1 LHDIVAASRL
11 QWFPELGVGYFPV
24 IGSPYDQA
32 YFDRFARQ
40 ALEPIGQKL
49 LRARV
54 SFVDKH
60 YSGALLDVGIGSGAF
75 IEKRND
81 LRPGSTFGFDIN
93 PAGVA
98 WLKKRN
104 LWYNPYDGD
113 VPALSMW
120 DVLEH
125 MHDFRLLLGGVRRL
139 LFLSLPIFRDVEHVL
154 RSKHFRKDEHFWYFT
169 RSGLITVLHNFG
181 FELIAESDMEIRA
194 GREDIGTF
202 AFRRRV

>member
-139 LFLSLPIFRDVEHVL
+139 LFLSLPIFGDVEHVL

>member
-1 LHDIVAASRL
+1 L

-24 IGSPYDQA
+24 TGSPYDQV

-40 ALEPIGQKL
+40 AAEPIGQKL
-49 LRARV
+49 MRARV
-54 SFVDKH
+54 SFVDKY

-81 LRPGSTFGFDIN
+81 LRPNSTFGFDIN

-98 WLKKRN
+98 WLKKRD
-104 LWYNPYDGD
+104 LWYDPYDGN

-125 MHDFRLLLGGVRRL
+125 MHDFRSLLGGVRRL
-139 LFLSLPIFRDVEHVL
+139 LFLSLPIFRDAEHVL
-154 RSKHFRKDEHFWYFT
+154 RSKHFRKDEHYWYFT
-169 RSGLITVLHNFG
+169 RHGLISVLHGLG
-181 FELIAESDMEIRA
+181 FELIAESDMEVRA
-194 GREDIGTF
+194 GREDIGAF
-202 AFRRRV
+202 VFRRV

>member
-1 LHDIVAASRL
+1 LHDIIAAERL

-24 IGSPYDQA
+24 TASPYDQA

-49 LRARV
+49 MRARI
-54 SFVDKH
+54 SFVDKY

-75 IEKRND
+75 IEKRNA
-81 LRPGSTFGFDIN
+81 LRPSSTFGFDIN
-93 PAGVA
+93 PAGIA
-98 WLKKRN
+98 WLKQRD
-104 LWYNPYDGD
+104 LWINPYDGE

-125 MHDFRLLLGGVRRL
+125 MSDFRLLLARVRRL
-139 LFLSLPIFRDVEHVL
+139 LFLSLPIFRDAEHVL
-154 RSKHFRKDEHFWYFT
+154 RSKHFRKDEHYWYFT
-169 RSGLITVLHNFG
+169 RHGLISILRDPG
-181 FELIAESDMEIRA
+181 FELIAESNMEIRA

-202 AFRRRV
+202 AFRRV